1 MFSGDIAGGG
11 FLTATPPKVD
21 VGAGESR
28 DVSLSAFV
36 DANVKAGKY
45 TGTITVSSTK
55 STAKQTFEFTLTV
68 KGEELPAWQQF
79 LGDPLVL
86 LFLLVIVIALLVGLM
101 ATARSRR
108 RRASVKKSAKG

>member
-1 MFSGDIAGGG
+1 VRITVTNDGNGPDSYRVMFSGDIA
-11 FLTATPPKVD
+11 AAVPDRDPPKVD

-36 DANVKAGKY
+36 DANVKAAS
-45 TGTITVSSTK
+45 TPDHHVSSTK

-86 LFLLVIVIALLVGLM
+86 LFLLVIVIALLV
-101 ATARSRR
+101 A
-108 RRASVKKSAKG
+108 